1 VSDGKRSV
9 AAGSGRF
16 LARAGGEA
24 AKQGERLV
32 PDMDPGQ
39 NFGARLL

>member
-16 LARAGGEA
+16 PARAGGEA
-24 AKQGERLV
+24 AKLGGRLV
-32 PDMDPGQ
+32 PDMDPEQ

>member
-9 AAGSGRF
+9 AAGSRRL

-24 AKQGERLV
+24 AKPGGRLV
-32 PDMDPGQ
+32 PDMDPEQ
-39 NFGARLL
+39 NFGAKLL